1 MFKRLNEEIGRSD
14 EVERFPAQNGAG
26 TQAQQPPENVTPNNQ
41 AENKSPLAKGDPD
54 KPVPVEIRY
63 PAPDPLQLLQTVAV
77 PLIQPLA
84 TVGIVVVFVIFMLLR
99 REDL

>member
-1 MFKRLNEEIGRSD
+1 
-14 EVERFPAQNGAG
+14 
-26 TQAQQPPENVTPNNQ
+26 PPENVTPNNQ

-99 REDL
+99 REDLRDRFIRLVGASDIHRTTTALHDAG